1 MLLELIK
8 GCQKNN
14 EQAQRVLY
22 QKYAPMIKGVCMRYE
37 KDNDAVK
44 DLIQDTFIKIFK
56 SIGAF
61 SGNGSFEGWMKKI
74 AINCCIDNINRKK
87 KKNEQLYSDVEE
99 FENIQDND
107 EEQGQ
112 NIISQIIEAGFTK
125 EMLVAS
131 LNSLPENYATVF
143 NLYYIDDQSHNFIAT
158 SLSITESL
166 SRKWLFR
173 AKELLKKQLVERLQL
188 SKQLAI

>member
-87 KKNEQLYSDVEE
+87 KKNEQLYSEVEE
-99 FENIQDND
+99 FENIQDNE

-125 EMLVAS
+125 EMLIAS

>member
-1 MLLELIK
+1 MLELIK

-56 SIGAF
+56 SIELF

-107 EEQGQ
+107 NEQGQ
-112 NIISQIIEAGFTK
+112 NIISQIIEAGYTK

>member
-1 MLLELIK
+1 MLELIK

>member
-8 GCQKNN
+8 GCQNNN

-22 QKYAPMIKGVCMRYE
+22 QKYAPLIKGVCMRYE

-56 SIGAF
+56 SIGVF
-61 SGNGSFEGWMKKI
+61 SGNGSLEGWMKKI

-87 KKNEQLYSDVEE
+87 KKNEQLYSEVEE
-99 FENIQDND
+99 FENIQDNED
-107 EEQGQ
+107 EQGQ
-112 NIISQIIEAGFTK
+112 NIISQIIDAGFTK
-125 EMLVAS
+125 EMLVES
-131 LNSLPENYATVF
+131 LNNLPENYATVF
-143 NLYYIDDQSHNFIAT
+143 NLYYIDDQSHNFIAS

-188 SKQLAI
+188 SKQMAI